1 MKIEVYIHM
10 NIIILTNIHIV
21 LLKFIQ
27 ILDVIND
34 ENMKNEN
41 MKI

>member
-1 MKIEVYIHM
+1 M